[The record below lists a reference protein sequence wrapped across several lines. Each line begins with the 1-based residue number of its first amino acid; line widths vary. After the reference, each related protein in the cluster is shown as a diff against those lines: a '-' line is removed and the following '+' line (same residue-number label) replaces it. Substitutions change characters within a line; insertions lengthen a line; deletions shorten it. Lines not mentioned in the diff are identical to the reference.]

1 MAIGCCVFAGGIQRT
16 RSMKRGFAVCGA
28 LVAWLSCGLP
38 GTASSSLNPD
48 GPSLVMGSA
57 AVGSDESA
65 VAEPAQTDPG
75 EAAPTLDPSDV
86 LEGGNER
93 RSDVVVVPDAGGTIH
108 LFSLGLAALAGIGW
122 VRCRADSVPR

>member
-1 MAIGCCVFAGGIQRT
+1 
-16 RSMKRGFAVCGA
+16 MKSGFAVCGA
-28 LVAWLSCGLP
+28 LVAWLSCGLS

-48 GPSLVMGSA
+48 GPSLVLGST

-65 VAEPAQTDPG
+65 VAEPAQTEPR
-75 EAAPTLDPSDV
+75 EAAPALDPSDV

-93 RSDVVVVPDAGGTIH
+93 WNHVVVVPDAGGTIH